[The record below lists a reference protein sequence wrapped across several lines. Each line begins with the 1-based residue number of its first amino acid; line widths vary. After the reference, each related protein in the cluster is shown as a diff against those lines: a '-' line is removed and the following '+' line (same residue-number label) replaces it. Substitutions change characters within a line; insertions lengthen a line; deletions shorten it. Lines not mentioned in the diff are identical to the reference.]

1 MAERWG
7 VAKLFPETLSERPP
21 SHGTLTLTPRPK
33 NSTGGFG
40 LAKNVRGSGSSWLPT
55 EMTDEKRHG

>member
-1 MAERWG
+1 MRRSHERCG

-21 SHGTLTLTPRPK
+21 SHGTSTFTPRPK

-40 LAKNVRGSGSSWLPT
+40 LAKNVERVGLLVAA
-55 EMTDEKRHG
+55 RRR